1 MPPRIGMAPPELR
14 RTVSEP
20 TQLAPARVEKVSV
33 LYKERVMSEFAD
45 DLQQSTKQKHTA
57 PKRDG
62 HNEASSTPVTSTGA
76 QPSDAVL
83 TKWMG
88 DTCSGPNAPMVCA
101 PSPAPFDPRRKA
113 EPAPPPFDTPVP
125 IGMHSVAPPAP
136 MNWAAAPSIAT
147 CPSEMITGQ
156 PTFKPA
162 FQSENLETYKAAFT
176 SSWSEVR
183 TTYNGLVTLHRAF
196 KDKEKEIIP
205 ILQVDPSR
213 PVGAGLQ
220 GVDAGKSFVGGQ
232 LKPSLTKMDSS
243 KLPQQLRAQIFKAQD
258 KSKQT
263 ELDVANKRDLVTNAN
278 TSLVQAAIKVEQ
290 AASNI
295 TIVQSDAQI
304 QNLQLDKEQ
313 VKRDLEDFK
322 AKVKATVESVKLV
335 TSIINC
341 WAEPSKVFGNVI
353 GAVNQAATAG
363 GAIAE
368 ASYTV
373 DANAK
378 LANLDGQLRSLTNY
392 KAGLQVTNAEREM
405 RSAMLEVDKKVNE
418 AKIAVRSL
426 DAAKLAHREA
436 YREMGVLMEK
446 AGAASGLNPKDR
458 KAVAGAVEAVPK
470 IELIQQQLQGMDD
483 GLQPPPYNEA
493 SGIGAAMASN
503 VGVFTHALS
512 VVKGNREYVGELKAL
527 WVARRASVL
536 ALVDKTVS
544 VTGDE

>member
-1 MPPRIGMAPPELR
+1 
-14 RTVSEP
+14 
-20 TQLAPARVEKVSV
+20 
-33 LYKERVMSEFAD
+33 MSEFAANVEPRNAKQSQSA
-45 DLQQSTKQKHTA
+45 QQHDA
-57 PKRDG
+57 
-62 HNEASSTPVTSTGA
+62 HNESSASAPAGL
-76 QPSDAVL
+76 QPSDDVL

-88 DTCSGPNAPMVCA
+88 DTCSGPNAPLVCA
-101 PSPAPFDPRRKA
+101 PPQPTFDPTQRKA
-113 EPAPPPFDTPVP
+113 EPVPAPFEGVPTGTQSVPPPK
-125 IGMHSVAPPAP
+125 P
-136 MNWAAAPSIAT
+136 MNWTAVPSIAT
-147 CPSEMITGQ
+147 CPSEMITGE
-156 PTFKPA
+156 PGFKPA
-162 FQSENLETYKAAFT
+162 FQSESLETYKAAFA
-176 SSWSEVR
+176 SSWSDVR
-183 TTYNGLVTLHRAF
+183 TSYNGLVTLHRAF

-205 ILQVDPSR
+205 ILQVDASR

-220 GVDAGKSFVGGQ
+220 GVDAGKSFVGGK

-243 KLPQQLRAQIFKAQD
+243 KLPQDLRAQIFKAQD

-278 TSLVQAAIKVEQ
+278 SSLVQAALKVEQ
-290 AASNI
+290 DAN
-295 TIVQSDAQI
+295 TIEIEKSDVEI

-322 AKVKATVESVKLV
+322 ARVKATVESVKLV

-341 WAEPSKVFGNVI
+341 WSDPTKLFGNVL
-353 GAVNQAATAG
+353 GAANQAATAG

-378 LANLDGQLRSLTNY
+378 LANLDGQLRGLMNY
-392 KAGLQVTNAEREM
+392 KGGLRVTNAEKALRI
-405 RSAMLEVDKKVNE
+405 SLNEVDKKVNE
-418 AKIAVRSL
+418 AKVAVRTME
-426 DAAKLAHREA
+426 AAKLAHREA
-436 YREMGVLMEK
+436 YREMGLLMEK

-458 KAVAGAVEAVPK
+458 KAVAGAVEAIPK
-470 IELIQQQLQGMDD
+470 IELIQQQLQSMDD

-503 VGVFTHALS
+503 VSVFTHALS

-527 WVARRASVL
+527 WDARRASVL